1 MSFLTDFGASF
12 IDGLAEGID
21 ERQKKAED
29 YEERRREMAARN
41 APLLRQRMT
50 NANNAYTLAN
60 QAMSLGAK
68 RYQVE
73 AAMSSG
79 YRGIEDFYNQLKDAA
94 KERGVR
100 TLSEDDIEG
109 MINLPDT
116 MPKINE
122 SYVDYSLQE
131 FANRTYGV
139 DSLREPELEDTGSK
153 FGLANL
159 FRVNDM
165 KKARNRLR
173 QEQYVGDLSIADIN
187 DLAAQAEYTSVFP
200 ELGMSLLDVEFYG
213 PEDTSEFIKDFT
225 DAAATAQ
232 AGNRTADDIVEL
244 ARNAA
249 IDEAEERNETLS
261 PEQMAEVE
269 RAARREIAKEAVKP
283 LTIGAI
289 GRFGRGGFFDS
300 KVSTDLVKK
309 ILGEDFLTEQRSIYK
324 DDDEEVTQQ
333 EEGDAIV
340 PTQEESAIQLGMDE
354 FESKFKPADR
364 IEDSQFQEDPEAEA
378 PDSEAQKEAL
388 LTKTFPTRKS
398 QRGLSGKGLWDR
410 KYEGKVD
417 PETGRV
423 IIAPPRPPEGGEKTK
438 EIPIRVGALGAK
450 TGKKKKVTEAEWWDI
465 TYGETH
471 DVNGIPK
478 GL

>member
-1 MSFLTDFGASF
+1 MSFLQSFGSSF
-12 IDGLAEGID
+12 LDGLGKGID

-41 APLLRQRMT
+41 APLFRARMK

-60 QAMSLGAK
+60 QAMTLGAK

-79 YRGIEDFYNQLKDAA
+79 YRGIEDFYNQLKDTAN
-94 KERGVR
+94 ERGVR
-100 TLSEDDIEG
+100 TLSDDDIEG
-109 MINLPDT
+109 MINLPST
-116 MPKINE
+116 MPTIND

-139 DSLREPELEDTGSK
+139 DPASTSQMEDTGGS
-153 FGLANL
+153 FSLGNL

-173 QEQYVGDLSIADIN
+173 QEQYMGDLSIADIN

-225 DAAATAQ
+225 DAAATSQ
-232 AGNRTADDIVEL
+232 VGNRAADDIVQL
-244 ARNAA
+244 AKNAA
-249 IDEAEERNETLS
+249 IEAAGDEELS
-261 PEQMAEVE
+261 PEILAEVE
-269 RAARREIAKEAVKP
+269 REARRRVAKDAVTP
-283 LTIGAI
+283 LVVGAI
-289 GRFGRGGFFDS
+289 GKYGRGGFFDS
-300 KVSTDLVKK
+300 KVSVDLVEK
-309 ILGEDFLTEQRSIYK
+309 ILGKDFIAEQRSIFK
-324 DDDEEVTQQ
+324 DDDDDEQV
-333 EEGDAIV
+333 EGEPIV
-340 PTQEESAIQLGMDE
+340 PTQEEQSIQLGMEE
-354 FESKFKPADR
+354 FERRSKPADR
-364 IEDSQFQEDPEAEA
+364 IEDSQFQESSEAEA
-378 PDSEAQKEAL
+378 PNTETQKETL
-388 LTKTFPTRKS
+388 LAKTFPTRKS
-398 QRGLSGKGLWDR
+398 KRGLSGKGEWDR
-410 KYEGKVD
+410 KYEGKVN
-417 PETGRV
+417 PETGKV
-423 IIAPPRPPEGGEKTK
+423 IIAPPKPPEGGGKTK
-438 EIPIRVGALGAK
+438 EIPVRVGPLGAK